1 MILPTE
7 EMAAAR
13 RRGYLRRAPFG
24 LLALGLIIASVTV
37 PHVMVEAA
45 MIYPGRS
52 LISATRF
59 FLTATPGG
67 EAFSGGTS
75 YGAIGFGLSVTYLG
89 LALHQVGALI
99 GIGTFW
105 VLIAEDVGRW
115 VRRFAMISGVLLD
128 HERRDRGVRLSAA
141 RVAGVPTV
149 LGLAWLPTLLAGL
162 TMIIGARVARGRL
175 SSTWF
180 LERPELLQP

>member
-1 MILPTE
+1 MILPTA

-24 LLALGLIIASVTV
+24 LLALALIIASVTA

-45 MIYPGRS
+45 TIYPGRS
-52 LISATRF
+52 LISASRF

-67 EAFSGGTS
+67 EAFSGATS
-75 YGAIGFGLSVTYLG
+75 YGAIGFGISVTYFG
-89 LALHQVGALI
+89 LALQQVGALM

-115 VRRFAMISGVLLD
+115 VRRFAMASGILLT
-128 HERRDRGVRLSAA
+128 LSSATVVFGFQQLW
-141 RVAGVPTV
+141 VAGVPTL
-149 LGLAWLPTLLAGL
+149 LGVAWLPTLLAGL
-162 TMIIGARVARGRL
+162 TMMIGARVAKGRL

-180 LERPELLQP
+180 MARPEIFQP

>member
-7 EMAAAR
+7 EMVAAR

-52 LISATRF
+52 LISASRF

-75 YGAIGFGLSVTYLG
+75 SGAIGFGLSVTYLG

-115 VRRFAMISGVLLD
+115 VRRFAMISGVLLTM
-128 HERRDRGVRLSAA
+128 SAA
-141 RVAGVPTV
+141 TVVFGFQQLGVAGVPTV